1 MIIKKKFKIDGM
13 HCTSCSMMIDGDLE
27 DTKGVVSSSTNYA
40 TGETEVEFNEGEI
53 AVEGIIKTIKNTGYE
68 PSLAN

>member
-1 MIIKKKFKIDGM
+1 
-13 HCTSCSMMIDGDLE
+13 MMIDGDLE